1 MRCKVQKFHNYRII
15 IVYRYIAHMVLG
27 RDLLDN
33 TLNLVPSLI
42 PLHKDIKED
51 SPEYRVLESK

>member
-1 MRCKVQKFHNYRII
+1 MSVFLMFNNYFA
-15 IVYRYIAHMVLG
+15 YRYIAHMVLG

-51 SPEYRVLESK
+51 STEYQVLESK

>member
-1 MRCKVQKFHNYRII
+1 MI
-15 IVYRYIAHMVLG
+15 LG

-51 SPEYRVLESK
+51 SFEYQDLEKK